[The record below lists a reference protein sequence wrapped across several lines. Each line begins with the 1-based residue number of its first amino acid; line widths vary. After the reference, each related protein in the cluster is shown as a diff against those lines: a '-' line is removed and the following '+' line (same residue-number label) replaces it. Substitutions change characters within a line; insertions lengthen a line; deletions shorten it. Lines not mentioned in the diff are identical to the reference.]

1 MEHVKVGMFNL
12 PGLRFQK
19 DQIPEELRKEM
30 EEWAEANHCG
40 YLMNEWLWSFKSEAQ
55 RDWFVLRWSD
65 LIPKPEEKNPP
76 ILMPQPAMITAKPK
90 KPRKPRVKK
99 TTP

>member
-12 PGLRFQK
+12 PGLRFEKEQL
-19 DQIPEELRKEM
+19 PEELRKEM
-30 EEWAEANHCG
+30 EDWAETNHCG
-40 YLMNEWLWSFKSEAQ
+40 YAMNEWLWSFKNAAQ
-55 RDWFVLRWSD
+55 RDWFILRWNDS
-65 LIPKPEEKNPP
+65 IPKPEEKHPP

>member
-1 MEHVKVGMFNL
+1 MQGMLVDVKG
-12 PGLRFQK
+12 
-19 DQIPEELRKEM
+19 EEETEKTKNGE
-30 EEWAEANHCG
+30 N
-40 YLMNEWLWSFKSEAQ
+40 K
-55 RDWFVLRWSD
+55 
-65 LIPKPEEKNPP
+65 KPEEKNPP